1 MLLRGLVVVLLTV
14 LVTPGVASADA
25 WYRSTA
31 SRVLSQPVY
40 RTQKDGSRYQASDC
54 GPAALGMI
62 LDAYGVDLPTLE
74 LRRLTH
80 TYQGTWPGRGGTALQ
95 YMAHVADDFGVPV
108 HGLYDVPDV
117 EFHRW
122 TIDDV
127 ADQLRLGRWVVP
139 LVRYNLLPGHE
150 ATGVRTGHYIVI
162 YRAQDDG
169 FVYDDP
175 AYDPI
180 EEGEG
185 RWISRSQ
192 LDKAMDPVLVP
203 RQAMALGA

>member
-1 MLLRGLVVVLLTV
+1 MLARGVALVFVLA
-14 LVTPGVASADA
+14 LVTPGIASADA
-25 WYRSTA
+25 WYRGTA
-31 SRVLSQPVY
+31 TRVLSQPVY
-40 RTQKDGSRYQASDC
+40 RTQKDGSRYQNSDC

-108 HGLYDVPDV
+108 HGLYDVPD
-117 EFHRW
+117 EQFHRW
-122 TIDDV
+122 SLDDIT
-127 ADQLRLGRWVVP
+127 DQVRLGRWVVP

-150 ATGVRTGHYIVI
+150 STGVRTGHYIVI

-180 EEGEG
+180 DEGQG
-185 RWISRSQ
+185 RWISAAQ

-203 RQAMALGA
+203 RQAMALGD